1 MNNGLNLFLLLYFA
15 VFFGVAVAWRTY
27 RVWRATG
34 INAFRLREE
43 TGPEAIT
50 GRYFKLL
57 PVGALA
63 LLLLVTLWPDL
74 YGQLGV
80 ITLLEIPLLQ
90 MSGVALMLLALA
102 WTILAQV
109 QMGQSWRIGIDHDN
123 RTALVTAGIFL
134 YSRNPIFVGMM
145 GSLAGLFLVLPCA
158 LSLLIFALAVVLIQ
172 VQVSLEETHL
182 QQLHGQDYVDYCG
195 RVARWL

>member
-1 MNNGLNLFLLLYFA
+1 MINVLNGFLLLYFA

-34 INAFRLREE
+34 VNAFRLREE
-43 TGPEAIT
+43 SGPEAIT

-63 LLLLVTLWPDL
+63 LLLLVTWWPDL

-80 ITLLEIPLLQ
+80 IALLEIPLLQ
-90 MSGVALMLLALA
+90 MAGVALMLLALT

-109 QMGQSWRIGIDHDN
+109 QMGPSWRIGIDHAN
-123 RTALVTAGIFL
+123 RTALVTAGVFR

-158 LSLLIFALAVVLIQ
+158 LTLLIFALAVVLIQ
-172 VQVSLEETHL
+172 VQVSLEEVHL
-182 QQLHGQDYVDYCG
+182 QRLHGQDYVDYCR

>member
-27 RVWRATG
+27 RVWRVTG

-123 RTALVTAGIFL
+123 RTALVTAGIFR

-158 LSLLIFALAVVLIQ
+158 LSLLIFALAAVLIQ